1 MDLISAYAVLF
12 AAIIISDLFVILLD
26 RRIQSVVDNEHPGFT
41 NRRKTL
47 RGESKIGAVGSWI
60 FFLLTVGLTYGVI
73 RVVLPAIGLVAN
85 ADYLVVA
92 GIGLPVTMI
101 AFYLFTTVLYDGL
114 SERSELFERI
124 LFPFSCIGLFPPVAG
139 AFISVSIL
147 ATGYALIQW
156 IVSLIG
162 FVALPN
168 ATTAGGMLLLSTIGG
183 LVGFAASRP
192 TTAEATSSESGE
204 KKKITAT
211 QSDEADIEWRPSN
224 SPTQQSKASETDI
237 GENKPPERVY
247 HDTKQFRDLEY
258 DWGWSDTRFSDIGGY
273 YELKEALGDEIIT
286 PLRAAQRGDDRFDR
300 FGIEPE
306 RGILFYGPPG
316 TGKTLFARA
325 LAGELKLPFVELS
338 PADVASRWINEGSE
352 RIRQLFA
359 EAQQLG
365 PCVIFVDEAE
375 HLFGA
380 RSTDA
385 RNTHAEDRKLT
396 TEFLVHLTREDR
408 EAIVVAATNRP
419 EDIDPAILRPGRLT
433 SHYYVGLPDEEA
445 RHSIFQS
452 KMEGIPSK
460 VTAREFAELA
470 RQTEGFTGADLDDV
484 VDEAKRSA
492 ARRDADAV
500 TREDFPPADALEE
513 VSRRLTSADEESVDE
528 LPDAD
533 EPSDV
538 FLDDNDRDG
547 RDSIGYQ

>member
-12 AAIIISDLFVILLD
+12 AAVIVSDLFVILLD
-26 RRIQSVVDNEHPGFT
+26 RRIQSVVDNERLGFI
-41 NRRKTL
+41 NRRSTL
-47 RGESKIGAVGSWI
+47 RGESGIGAIGSWMF
-60 FFLLTVGLTYGVI
+60 FFLTIGLTYGII
-73 RVVLPAIGLVAN
+73 RVVLPAIGMVAN

-92 GIGLPVTMI
+92 GIGLPITMI
-101 AFYLFTTVLYDGL
+101 AFYLLVTVLYNGL
-114 SERSELFERI
+114 SGNTGLLKRI
-124 LFPFSCIGLFPPVAG
+124 LFPFSCIGMFPPVAG
-139 AFISVSIL
+139 GAISVSIL
-147 ATGYALIQW
+147 VTGYALIQW
-156 IVSLIG
+156 VVSLTG
-162 FVALPN
+162 FATLPN
-168 ATTAGGMLLLSTIGG
+168 ATTAGGMFLVSILGG
-183 LVGFAASRP
+183 FVGFTASRP
-192 TTAEATSSESGE
+192 TGAEPASSETTGRE
-204 KKKITAT
+204 KISDPELDSSEIGWQRSNAQPQQPKLAETTESEENSQKKV
-211 QSDEADIEWRPSN
+211 S
-224 SPTQQSKASETDI
+224 
-237 GENKPPERVY
+237 
-247 HDTKQFRDLEY
+247 HDRRQFQNLEY
-258 DWGWSDTRFSDIGGY
+258 DWGWSGTQFSDIGGY
-273 YELKEALGDEIIT
+273 YELKDALGDEIVT
-286 PLRAAQRGDDRFDR
+286 ALRAAQRGDDRFDR

-325 LAGELKLPFVELS
+325 LAGELNLPFVELS
-338 PADVASRWINEGSE
+338 PADVASRWINEGPE

-380 RSTDA
+380 RSADA

-396 TEFLVHLTREDR
+396 TEFLVNLTREDR

-433 SHYYVGLPDEEA
+433 SHYYVGVPDEEA
-445 RHSIFQS
+445 RHAIFQS
-452 KMEGIPSK
+452 KLTGVPSK
-460 VTAREFAELA
+460 VTTREFAELA

-513 VSRRLTSADEESVDE
+513 VSRRLTSGAEEGVGE

-538 FLDDNDRDG
+538 DRDG